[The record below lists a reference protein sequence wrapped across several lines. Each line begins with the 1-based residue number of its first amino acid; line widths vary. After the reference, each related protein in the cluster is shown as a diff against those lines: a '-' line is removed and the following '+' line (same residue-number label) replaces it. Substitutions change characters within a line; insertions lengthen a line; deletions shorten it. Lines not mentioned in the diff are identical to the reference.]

1 MADIVFKQTLVRGA
15 QGPQGEAGEA
25 DSIPEDSV
33 IAYDGTDVPEGYEET
48 GTPSIITE
56 VTADLED
63 EIAVERARIDNII
76 ALPDGSTTADAE
88 LTDIRVGANGSTYA
102 SAGDAV
108 REQIEDV
115 NTIVRDNKLD
125 DNMHFKGLN
134 MYNKATLYANKY
146 VNPDT
151 GVIATLNGYNATP
164 FMRVRPNTQYYS
176 YKFWD
181 VVGYDS
187 TFTRTENYSVNS
199 VFTTGAN
206 TEYVRG
212 TVVNANLEQA
222 VLWEGNQTIYIQPP
236 FTIKEIADSLKE
248 RLNYLEDCFKFSNY
262 FDKDN
267 LIDGYTLSTIGVP
280 EAYDGFSITNFIK
293 VNGSTDFYV
302 DNISSVGMY
311 DENYQFIQ
319 IVAVAASSITTL
331 TTTSATR
338 YIRIAVNNDNINTA
352 YMLEGTEGVP
362 TVPTHELVLR
372 GGNIDE
378 DVSVQYK
385 NILNNVTKG
394 EMLNLFNPD
403 TITAGTYISAQT
415 GEPISLSSYF
425 STDFIDISE
434 YSTIN
439 CCYGFIVCLYDSTK
453 EYLET
458 LTSAASTDQ
467 TYTIPSG
474 AKYLRT
480 CASNANIGLL
490 QVGANVSRDNYI
502 AYGKVKIENLV
513 ITESQI
519 IKETGSG
526 EINGYEVKFLLPNTI
541 YLRPNESFSIYYNG
555 AIKNYFALGDKYF
568 VGQAKKINNT
578 YSAVSGAYNYK
589 WEYTPSAGESFDIEF
604 RIIEKSTGI
613 VITSKV
619 VSFIT
624 SAVKSN
630 KSINAVIIGDSFVD
644 GYNIVP
650 HLVNMINE
658 GNNTLV
664 SLGVNSTD
672 YAGIKDN
679 GYAGYTYYWVT
690 NSPSVPLR
698 PDRPLE
704 DAYWDEGW
712 GENEPNGW
720 TSGQTYSDLTAEQ
733 KTHGRTKNE
742 LYNPSTQKFD
752 LSYYMTNY
760 YPNDTC
766 DVLISEYGLNDIGWR
781 TIAECEAELVNTKN
795 YIDEIIAS
803 AKAYNANIKIILYTI
818 VPNAIDD
825 NAIGSWWAF
834 SDNSR
839 VQTNIEKFNE
849 MLLNNYSNDANVI
862 IIPSSANFDN
872 RYGIKTATYKPV
884 KFEQT
889 IEEIHTNDIHPSII
903 GAKYIADSMANAIYN
918 ILS

>member
-1 MADIVFKQTLVRGA
+1 MRGTK
-15 QGPQGEAGEA
+15 GERGDVGES
-25 DSIPEDSV
+25 DSIPTNGV
-33 IAYDGTDVPEGYEET
+33 IAYTGDDVPDGYEEVE
-48 GTPSIITE
+48 TPEVIEEIIDTW
-56 VTADLED
+56 D
-63 EIAVERARIDNII
+63 ELSGQVNQNTQDIATTNARVDNII

-88 LTDIRVGANGSTYA
+88 LVDIRTGADGVTYA

-108 REQIEDV
+108 RKQGKDLNEVQHYFEVVGNYIDKTKLTNGKYLDGNGVEQNTITTFNVTEFIEVEENETYYYIGTWGNKIHLYDINKNHIEETDTNPITLSSNVKYIRTTIQDIYIDAVYLIKGSAPVYPTPTHDVQLKIKHIPNIPSEKVDTDNITINYNQIE
-115 NTIVRDNKLD
+115 NIPTKI
-125 DNMHFKGLN
+125 
-134 MYNKATLYANKY
+134 
-146 VNPDT
+146 
-151 GVIATLNGYNATP
+151 
-164 FMRVRPNTQYYS
+164 
-176 YKFWD
+176 
-181 VVGYDS
+181 
-187 TFTRTENYSVNS
+187 
-199 VFTTGAN
+199 
-206 TEYVRG
+206 
-212 TVVNANLEQA
+212 
-222 VLWEGNQTIYIQPP
+222 
-236 FTIKEIADSLKE
+236 
-248 RLNYLEDCFKFSNY
+248 
-262 FDKDN
+262 N
-267 LIDGYTLSTIGVP
+267 LI
-280 EAYDGFSITNFIK
+280 
-293 VNGSTDFYV
+293 
-302 DNISSVGMY
+302 
-311 DENYQFIQ
+311 
-319 IVAVAASSITTL
+319 
-331 TTTSATR
+331 
-338 YIRIAVNNDNINTA
+338 
-352 YMLEGTEGVP
+352 
-362 TVPTHELVLR
+362 
-372 GGNIDE
+372 
-378 DVSVQYK
+378 
-385 NILNNVTKG
+385 
-394 EMLNLFNPD
+394 NLFNKS
-403 TITAGTYISAQT
+403 TITPNTYISAQT
-415 GEPISLSSYF
+415 GEVLPLNGYF
-425 STDFIDISE
+425 SSDFMDLYNMTSVTVCNSFISV
-434 YSTIN
+434 
-439 CCYGFIVCLYDSTK
+439 FYDENRAYITNISGGSEVT
-453 EYLET
+453 E
-458 LTSAASTDQ
+458 
-467 TYTIPSG
+467 TIPN
-474 AKYLRT
+474 
-480 CASNANIGLL
+480 NARYIKICNENSKLDL
-490 QVGANVSRDNYI
+490 VQVGENVNADNYVS
-502 AYGKVKIENLV
+502 YGKAEAKDLLIYENQIVK
-513 ITESQI
+513 ESGSSI
-519 IKETGSG
+519 ID
-526 EINGYEVKFLLPNTI
+526 GYEVKFLLPNTI

-589 WEYTPSAGESFDIEF
+589 WEYTPSAGENFDIEF

-630 KSINAVIIGDSFVD
+630 KSINAVIIGDSFID

-650 HLVNMINE
+650 YLVNMINE

-672 YAGIKDN
+672 FVGIKDN

-698 PDRPLE
+698 SDRPLE

-733 KTHGRTKNE
+733 KTHGHTKNE

-884 KFEQT
+884 KFDQT